1 MSGPLSGVKVIE
13 LAGIGPSPYA
23 CMLLAD
29 AGADVLR
36 IERPSPG
43 AKAGDPWWDL
53 LTRSRPSVGID
64 LKHDAGR
71 ALVLDLAEQADV
83 LIEGFRPGVAER
95 LGLGPEE
102 CGARNQRLVYG
113 RMTGWGQDGPLAEVA
128 GHDIDYIS
136 MAGALWSIGRA
147 GERPV
152 PPLNLVG
159 DFGGGGMLLAFG
171 VVAAVLAARTSGLG
185 QVVDAA
191 MVDGAASLMTMF
203 FAFDALGTLNHERG
217 TNMLDT
223 GAHFYE
229 VYETADG
236 AYLGVGAIERKFYEQ
251 LVELMGLER
260 AELPDQMDQAHWPEM
275 KERFAAVFATR
286 TRDEWMAVFEGSD
299 ACVAPVLTMHEAKDH
314 PHNRARGTF
323 VEPGGVLQPAPA
335 PRFSRTP
342 GAITR
347 PPSPPGSNTDEGLA
361 GWGLSEDA
369 IEALRDAGALGETP

>member
-1 MSGPLSGVKVIE
+1 
-13 LAGIGPSPYA
+13 
-23 CMLLAD
+23 
-29 AGADVLR
+29 
-36 IERPSPG
+36 
-43 AKAGDPWWDL
+43 
-53 LTRSRPSVGID
+53 
-64 LKHDAGR
+64 
-71 ALVLDLAEQADV
+71 
-83 LIEGFRPGVAER
+83 
-95 LGLGPEE
+95 
-102 CGARNQRLVYG
+102 
-113 RMTGWGQDGPLAEVA
+113 
-128 GHDIDYIS
+128 
-136 MAGALWSIGRA
+136 
-147 GERPV
+147 
-152 PPLNLVG
+152 
-159 DFGGGGMLLAFG
+159 MLLAFG
-171 VVAAVLAARTSGLG
+171 VVAAVLAARTSGFG

-314 PHNRARGTF
+314 PHNRARGRSSSPVASSSPRPLRASAVRRERSLAHRRPRLEHRRGARRLGLERGRHRGPARRRRARRDAVAVGCWPALEIHHRTGDRARDALDPLDLAHH
-323 VEPGGVLQPAPA
+323 EPTSWSTVLASA
-335 PRFSRTP
+335 W
-342 GAITR
+342 AIT
-347 PPSPPGSNTDEGLA
+347 S
-361 GWGLSEDA
+361 
-369 IEALRDAGALGETP
+369 